1 MDEMIRVRGLTRH
14 YGELVAVDHIDFE
27 VHRGEIFGFLGP
39 NGAGKTTTIR
49 MLTGVI
55 DPTEGSASIDGHDIR
70 TKAIA
75 ARRHLGILPEDAN
88 VYVDLTVWQNVMLMG
103 ELLGAGRR
111 ERRLRGEELLETF
124 GLQDRRAQKGRAL
137 SKGLR
142 QRLMVCMALI
152 GDPDLLFL
160 DEPTS
165 GLDVA
170 SARLI
175 RQIVAERNRRGL
187 TVFLTTHN
195 MGEAEELCDRVAIID
210 HGKIA
215 AIDTTEGLMR
225 VARSRQSVDV
235 EFAGES
241 PPAAEL
247 EAIPDVTAVKRD
259 ASRYVLYSEQ
269 PGQVAQQIATL
280 ATERGYD
287 IAAISTRKPSLEDV
301 YLFLTESNGSP

>member
-1 MDEMIRVRGLTRH
+1 
-14 YGELVAVDHIDFE
+14 
-27 VHRGEIFGFLGP
+27 
-39 NGAGKTTTIR
+39 
-49 MLTGVI
+49 
-55 DPTEGSASIDGHDIR
+55 
-70 TKAIA
+70 
-75 ARRHLGILPEDAN
+75 
-88 VYVDLTVWQNVMLMG
+88 
-103 ELLGAGRR
+103 
-111 ERRLRGEELLETF
+111 
-124 GLQDRRAQKGRAL
+124 
-137 SKGLR
+137 
-142 QRLMVCMALI
+142 MVCMALI

>member
-215 AIDTTEGLMR
+215 AIDTSEGLMR